1 MKTVLLL
8 LLNDLRRD
16 WKRPWSTLLFAA
28 LPLVLSVLIALVFGG
43 RGSSGPMPA
52 LHVAVLD
59 EDKDTFSDLL
69 RSLPAQGDAAKNL
82 HLHWVETREE
92 GLRLVEK
99 GEVSALVVLPKD
111 MTVDLLK
118 GQSNSLELY
127 ENPAQQVMPKIV
139 RQGVSLLALGLST
152 ASETL
157 REPLQDFRTM
167 ARTNTFPAATEVGQL
182 AEAATQK
189 LGNLRPYLFPPIV
202 QYHTVDASDFAPFTT
217 NSTSLVEKQ

>member
-1 MKTVLLL
+1 MKTVFLLV
-8 LLNDLRRD
+8 LNDLRRD

-28 LPLVLSVLIALVFGG
+28 LPLALSVLIALVFGG
-43 RGSSGPMPA
+43 RGNSGQMPT
-52 LHVAVLD
+52 LHVAILD
-59 EDKDTFSDLL
+59 EDKDTLSDLL
-69 RSLPAQGDAAKNL
+69 RSLPAQGDAARNL
-82 HLHWVETREE
+82 HLHFVETRED

-99 GEVSALVVLPKD
+99 GDASALLVLPKN
-111 MTVDLLK
+111 MTVDLLE

-157 REPLQDFRTM
+157 REPLQDFRKM
-167 ARTNTFPAATEVGQL
+167 AKTNTFPAATEVGQL

-202 QYHTVDASDFAPFTT
+202 QYQTVEASDFTPLTT
-217 NSTSLVEKQ
+217 NATPAVEK